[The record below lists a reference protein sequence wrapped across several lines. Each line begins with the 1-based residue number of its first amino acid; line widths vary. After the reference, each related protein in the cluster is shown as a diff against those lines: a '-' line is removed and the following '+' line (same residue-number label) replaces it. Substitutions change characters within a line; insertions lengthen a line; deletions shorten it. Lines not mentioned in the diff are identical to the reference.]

1 VVVVVPVFV
10 VDFDLVAVFVVAPVF
25 VVDPD

>member
-1 VVVVVPVFV
+1 VVVVVPVLV
-10 VDFDLVAVFVVAPVF
+10 IDFELVAVFVVTPVF

>member
-1 VVVVVPVFV
+1 VFV
-10 VDFDLVAVFVVAPVF
+10 VTPVLVVEADWLPVFVVAPVF